1 MLNSLIF
8 VMYFYLIITNPFIK
22 IRVLEDGIYYIGRA
36 KDYTVTANGYEE
48 ILKITLKKLIKFK
61 NKSK

>member
-1 MLNSLIF
+1 MEETIIF
-8 VMYFYLIITNPFIK
+8 VLCFYLVITNPFIK